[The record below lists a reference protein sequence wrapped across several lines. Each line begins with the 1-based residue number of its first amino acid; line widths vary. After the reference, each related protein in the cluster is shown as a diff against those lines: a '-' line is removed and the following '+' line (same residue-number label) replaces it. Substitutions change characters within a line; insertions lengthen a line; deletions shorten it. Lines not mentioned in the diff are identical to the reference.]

1 MSAGAGEDASLDE
14 DERRDLATRLALLQG
29 SPPMQHHETE
39 QLVGTL
45 CFLSTLELQCLL
57 AYLLTK
63 HGQALGPGGGAG
75 GAGGELL
82 SSSTAIAAAAAARG
96 SLSGSGSGSD
106 EIGSST
112 PDLDG
117 AASGMVVRSSKR
129 RRQQQGGARRRHH
142 LPSYDPG
149 CASVFAFG

>member
-1 MSAGAGEDASLDE
+1 
-14 DERRDLATRLALLQG
+14 
-29 SPPMQHHETE
+29 MQHHETE

-82 SSSTAIAAAAAARG
+82 
-96 SLSGSGSGSD
+96 GSGSD